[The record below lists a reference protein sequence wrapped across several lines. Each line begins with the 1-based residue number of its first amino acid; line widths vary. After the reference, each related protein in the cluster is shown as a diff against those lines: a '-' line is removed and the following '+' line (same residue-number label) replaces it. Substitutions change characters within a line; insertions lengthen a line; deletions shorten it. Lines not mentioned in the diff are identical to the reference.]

1 MGSSMPA
8 ASVCSGKCTPEGI
21 YRYSYFLLPLRKE
34 NRTETD
40 GGKKHTPMKSTML
53 ISAILLLKSRG
64 PLFSNNK
71 SSLTFSLNFS
81 QLSLSR
87 IGFSSCKNITY
98 KQINTKKKN
107 DDERYILFSSICIF
121 FQIDILRKQDRLREP
136 ALDVCARARLFTSGP
151 PSQSYR
157 RRRPG

>member
-1 MGSSMPA
+1 MPTA
-8 ASVCSGKCTPEGI
+8 FVCSGKCTPEGI

-34 NRTETD
+34 NWTETD

-64 PLFSNNK
+64 PLFPNNK

-98 KQINTKKKN
+98 KQINTKKKTTTS
-107 DDERYILFSSICIF
+107 DIYYFRLFVF
-121 FQIDILRKQDRLREP
+121 FSKSTFCKNRIVRAARSWR
-136 ALDVCARARLFTSGP
+136 VCARVFVYLRSAVAVVSPTTARITWL
-151 PSQSYR
+151 
-157 RRRPG
+157 